1 MARVQIGKR
10 DGRWFFVASGCC
22 SPTTLQV
29 EYDRAHAVQVL
40 REGGTLT
47 EWDDRRFAI
56 LDCKGRT
63 HRYATSRG

>member
-10 DGRWFFVASGCC
+10 DGHWFFEASGCC
-22 SPTTLQV
+22 APANLQG

-56 LDCKGRT
+56 LDRKGRT
-63 HRYATSRG
+63 HRYAS